1 MRRISFIFA
10 VCCISFLVA
19 PFSAYSAAVLPVVT
33 GYSKQAEKILP
44 SVVGVFV
51 AGNTANVSENEKL
64 LPSLQNTLVG
74 RLPDDFLAD
83 LSAIGSGVIV
93 SKDGDVLTNAHVIE
107 GSDEVMVML
116 DNGKNYTAKVVGR
129 DAETDIALLK
139 LQNSPELKFV
149 SFGNSDKTKV
159 GDVVL
164 AAGNPYG
171 LGNSLSFGI
180 ISARFRDVYIGA
192 YDDFLQTDVAI
203 NKGSSGGPL
212 FNDKPELIGLNT
224 AILSQDGNASGI
236 SFAIPSKVVKS
247 VYDELKKNG
256 KVKRGKIGVKV
267 QPLSNEFAEF
277 LGLNSAAGAL
287 ISYVEPDGAA
297 ARVGIEAGDVIL
309 KFGGVKIENM
319 RQFPK
324 LVASAEVG
332 SLVDVV
338 LWCEGQ
344 EITLKV
350 KIEEMDGSE
359 TVRGNNDNG
368 GNNKL
373 LRLEDGDYEN

>member
-1 MRRISFIFA
+1 MKRIIL
-10 VCCISFLVA
+10 I
-19 PFSAYSAAVLPVVT
+19 FSACFMYCFIVPFVSYSAPSVPAVT
-33 GYSKQAEKILP
+33 GYSKQAEKIMP

-51 AGNTANVSENEKL
+51 AGETVIVSENERL

-74 RLPDDFLAD
+74 KLPDDFLAD

-93 SKDGDVLTNAHVIE
+93 SKDGDILTNAHVVE
-107 GSDEVMVML
+107 GAAEVMVML
-116 DNGKNYTAKVVGR
+116 DNGKNYVAKVVGK

-139 LQNSPELKFV
+139 VQNSPELKAV
-149 SFGNSDKTKV
+149 TFGNSDKVKV
-159 GDVVL
+159 GDIAL
-164 AAGNPYG
+164 AVGNPYG
-171 LGNSLSFGI
+171 LGNSLSSGI
-180 ISARFRDVYIGA
+180 VSARFRDVYIGA

-236 SFAIPSKVVKS
+236 SFAIPSKTVKS
-247 VYDELKKNG
+247 VYNELKKNG

-267 QPLSNEFAEF
+267 QPLSNEFARF
-277 LGLNSAAGAL
+277 LGLSSSAGAL

-297 ARVGIEAGDVIL
+297 ARIGIEAGDVIL
-309 KFGGVKIENM
+309 KFGGVKVENM

-324 LVASAEVG
+324 LVASAKIG
-332 SLVDVV
+332 SLVEVV

-344 EITLKV
+344 EITLKI
-350 KIEEMDGSE
+350 KIEEMDDSE
-359 TVRGNNDNG
+359 TLRGNNN
-368 GNNKL
+368 L
-373 LRLEDGDYEN
+373 LHLEDGDYEN